1 MAGFQDILGHEQIIE
16 HLQNAIKTDKV
27 PHAYILDGP
36 DMSGKKMI
44 ADAFSMTLECEKKGT
59 EPCMECHS
67 CKQALGKNQPDIIYL
82 QHEKPNTI
90 SVDDIRSQ
98 INNDIGV
105 KPYSSP
111 YKVYIVD
118 EAEKMNVQAQNALL
132 KTIEEPPAYAVI
144 LLLTNNAEIFLPTI
158 LSRCVRLSLKAVPDE
173 KIKAYLMENYE
184 VPDYK
189 ADVCVA
195 FAQGNVGKA
204 IELAESED
212 FNEIKNSALQL
223 IKRLDDIE
231 LYEMT
236 EAVKQISNYKLQIND
251 YFDLIMIWY
260 RDVLLYKATADV
272 NKLIFKEE
280 VYEIKKEASRSSY
293 GGIENILE
301 ALEKA
306 KIRLNAN
313 VNFDLVIELLL
324 LTIKE
329 N

>member
-1 MAGFQDILGHEQIIE
+1 MAGFQEILGHEQIIE
-16 HLQNAIKTDKV
+16 HFKNAIAMDKV
-27 PHAYILDGP
+27 SHAYILNGP
-36 DMSGKKMI
+36 DLSGKRML
-44 ADAFSMTLECEKKGT
+44 ADAFAMALQCEEKGN
-59 EPCMECHS
+59 EPCMVCHS
-67 CKQALGKNQPDIIYL
+67 CKQAIGKNQPDIIYL

-90 SVDDIRSQ
+90 SVDDIRTQ
-98 INNDIGV
+98 INNDIVV

-111 YKVYIVD
+111 YKIYIID

-132 KTIEEPPAYAVI
+132 KTIEEPPSYAI
-144 LLLTNNAEIFLPTI
+144 LLLLTTNAETFLPTI
-158 LSRCVRLSLKAVPDE
+158 LSRCIRLDLKVVPDE
-173 KIKAYLMENYE
+173 KIKAYLMKEYE

-204 IELAESED
+204 IKLASSDD
-212 FNEIKNSALQL
+212 FNEIKNAAIQL

-236 EAVKQISNYKLQIND
+236 EAIKQIGEYKLQIND
-251 YFDLIMIWY
+251 YFDFIMIWY

-280 VYEIKKEASRSSY
+280 VYDIKKEAANSSY
-293 GGIENILE
+293 SGIEEILD

-306 KIRLNAN
+306 KLRLNAN
-313 VNFDLVIELLL
+313 VNFELVIELLL